1 MVNPVR
7 ALAEQFVRRSPMTLL
22 AFSIAFS
29 LVDFAALYSAA
40 AREGVLHISE
50 GIGLLNNYGL
60 FSTILGNAVFLYVAK
75 KYYDSIYSMGT
86 SKAVAKTAPIKKALS
101 ALTDMITMRREHRRW
116 VYLMIVVGAIA
127 WLLNVKFHVIDNPEV
142 KWGQKVFDSPDHP
155 LTFIASRL
163 HNLYTWLIVLPL
175 LAHVMISTSIQLR
188 RAIAAASRE
197 GALMYDLLNPD
208 QRGGFGFVDKANI
221 VFNVVAA
228 LVYLQITMHIETFE
242 RMNAEHVISY
252 FTLTVLLVMI
262 NRIFLGDIYAT
273 IKTLRL
279 ESLNEVKDKV
289 YNDDQ
294 LSFEILKYCYERRV
308 SALSIINFVIKASAI
323 VIPGVLKLWP
333 VGESIQRS
341 LRK

>member
-1 MVNPVR
+1 MNPVR
-7 ALAEQFVRRSPMTLL
+7 ALAEQFVRRSPTTLL
-22 AFSIAFS
+22 AFGIAFA
-29 LVDFAALYSAA
+29 LVDFAALYGAA
-40 AREGVLHISE
+40 AREGVLHVSQ

-60 FSTILGNAVFLYVAK
+60 FSTLLGNAVFFYVAK
-75 KYYDSIYSMGT
+75 KYYDSVCSMGT

-101 ALTDMITMRREHRRW
+101 GLTDMITMQREYGRW

-155 LTFIASRL
+155 LSFTASRL

-175 LAHVMISTSIQLR
+175 LAHVMISSSIQLR
-188 RAIAAASRE
+188 RGIASSRD
-197 GALMYDLLNPD
+197 GALTYDLLNPD

-242 RMNAEHVISY
+242 RMNAEHVIAY
-252 FTLTVLLVMI
+252 VTLTVLLVVI
-262 NRIFLGDIYAT
+262 NRIFLGDVYAT
-273 IKTLRL
+273 IKTMRL
-279 ESLNEVKDKV
+279 KSLNEVKEKV
-289 YNDDQ
+289 YDDDK

-308 SALSIINFVIKASAI
+308 SALSIINFVIKAGAI